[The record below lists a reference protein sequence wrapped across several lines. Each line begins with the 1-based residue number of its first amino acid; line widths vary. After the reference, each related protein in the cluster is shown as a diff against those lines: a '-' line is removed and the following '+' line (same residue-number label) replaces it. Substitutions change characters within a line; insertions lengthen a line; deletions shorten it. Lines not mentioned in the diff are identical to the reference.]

1 MTRRVTIVTA
11 GHLATSPRMLKAAD
25 ALDEAGY
32 AVRVVSANFMS
43 WAADADRRVRARR
56 RWRSTVV
63 DYQRDTAAARWF
75 ITGARFRAAQVAASR
90 LGARRPKG
98 LAVAAFSRIHC
109 ELVSAILSEDADLVY
124 GGKTGAIAAVAEA
137 ARRMGRP
144 FAVDFEDFHCG
155 EQRDDPAG
163 RIVNELADIIMRDVA
178 RDAAFITAGSAAI
191 ADACAARFGVRPIAV
206 HNTFELPTEAPRWN
220 GHAAGPLR
228 MYWFSQTIG
237 PPRGLEDVV
246 AAAGLIGRPCELH
259 VRGVPAAG
267 YIESLQVLVTSLA
280 PKLTLI
286 RHEPIDPDVLVDTCR
301 GFDVGLAPEQMAV
314 PNQEL
319 ALSNKS
325 LTYPLAGVPVVITET
340 PGQRALA
347 RDLGAG
353 AVCYRP
359 GDVASLAGG
368 LARWF
373 DDPDVLRAAGAAS
386 WEAARRRW
394 HWRHPEECGAL
405 VAAVARVVS

>member
-1 MTRRVTIVTA
+1 MRWTKPDTRCASSARTA
-11 GHLATSPRMLKAAD
+11 CRGLPTPTAA
-25 ALDEAGY
+25 Y
-32 AVRVVSANFMS
+32 A
-43 WAADADRRVRARR
+43 
-56 RWRSTVV
+56 
-63 DYQRDTAAARWF
+63 RDTAAARWF

-109 ELVSAILSEDADLVY
+109 ELVNAILSEDADLVY

-228 MYWFSQTIG
+228 MYWFSQTI
-237 PPRGLEDVV
+237 
-246 AAAGLIGRPCELH
+246 
-259 VRGVPAAG
+259 
-267 YIESLQVLVTSLA
+267 
-280 PKLTLI
+280 
-286 RHEPIDPDVLVDTCR
+286 
-301 GFDVGLAPEQMAV
+301 
-314 PNQEL
+314 
-319 ALSNKS
+319 
-325 LTYPLAGVPVVITET
+325 
-340 PGQRALA
+340 
-347 RDLGAG
+347 
-353 AVCYRP
+353 
-359 GDVASLAGG
+359 
-368 LARWF
+368 
-373 DDPDVLRAAGAAS
+373 
-386 WEAARRRW
+386 
-394 HWRHPEECGAL
+394 
-405 VAAVARVVS
+405 

>member
-1 MTRRVTIVTA
+1 
-11 GHLATSPRMLKAAD
+11 
-25 ALDEAGY
+25 
-32 AVRVVSANFMS
+32 
-43 WAADADRRVRARR
+43 
-56 RWRSTVV
+56 
-63 DYQRDTAAARWF
+63 
-75 ITGARFRAAQVAASR
+75 
-90 LGARRPKG
+90 
-98 LAVAAFSRIHC
+98 
-109 ELVSAILSEDADLVY
+109 
-124 GGKTGAIAAVAEA
+124 
-137 ARRMGRP
+137 
-144 FAVDFEDFHCG
+144 
-155 EQRDDPAG
+155 
-163 RIVNELADIIMRDVA
+163 
-178 RDAAFITAGSAAI
+178 
-191 ADACAARFGVRPIAV
+191 
-206 HNTFELPTEAPRWN
+206 
-220 GHAAGPLR
+220 LR

-237 PPRGLEDVV
+237 PRRGLEDVV

-267 YIESLQVLVTSLA
+267 YLESLQVLVTSLA

-325 LTYPLAGVPVVITET
+325 LTYPLAGLPVVITET